1 MFTFDEVSKHNES
14 NDCWIVMNG
23 KVYDVSSFMDEHPG
37 GDEVLLAVT
46 GKDATTDFDDIGHSE
61 SAKEL
66 VQKYLIGE
74 IDESLIPQK
83 FDYVPPQTS
92 YNPDK
97 TGDFLFKI
105 IQFMLPIFILA
116 IALAILKYRKSL

>member
-1 MFTFDEVSKHNES
+1 MIYHTGSIIPSLNIILIS
-14 NDCWIVMNG
+14 
-23 KVYDVSSFMDEHPG
+23 
-37 GDEVLLAVT
+37 A

-66 VQKYLIGE
+66 VQKYLIGK

-97 TGDFLFKI
+97 TGGFLFKI
-105 IQFMLPIFILA
+105 IQFMLPILILP